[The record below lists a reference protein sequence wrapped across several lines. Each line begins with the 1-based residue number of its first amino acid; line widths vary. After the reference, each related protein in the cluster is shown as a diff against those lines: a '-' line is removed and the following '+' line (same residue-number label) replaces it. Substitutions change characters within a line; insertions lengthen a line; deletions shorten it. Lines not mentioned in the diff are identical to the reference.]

1 MNSARRLEMTPVVEL
16 IPYAN
21 NARTHSEAQVDQI
34 AASIKEFGFN
44 NPVLIDTANGIIAG
58 HGRVMAAQ
66 KLGLEE
72 VPTITL
78 DHLDDAERRAYIL
91 ADNRLA
97 LNAGW
102 DNAILATE
110 LERLSG
116 EIDLSLLGF
125 DSAELDALLD
135 RLEGKPDGA
144 ADDIPEEET
153 LEVSKPG
160 DIWQLGVHRVM
171 CGDSTSEANVTE
183 LMNGELALLIHADPP
198 YGMGK
203 EGDGVAND
211 NLYNDKL
218 DQFQLDWW
226 NACRPSVADNGSAY
240 IWGNAPELWRFWLTK
255 LQGTERLELRNE
267 IVWDKKSVPGMA
279 SDLATCYP
287 TASERVLFI
296 QIGQQFIGNINSD
309 EFPEAWQELLNYQK
323 GQADNA
329 ELTPS
334 KLLEIT
340 GVKMYAHWFSKSQFQ
355 LIPEKHYIK
364 LQQACPGCFL
374 TPWHIVKKE
383 WDRIKGKGRDVIN
396 AMLGESRS
404 YFDNAHDIMRDVWEF
419 PRVVGDDRWE
429 HATPKPVDMMA
440 RIMNSSLPL
449 DGLCYEPFAGSGST
463 LIGAEKTGR
472 RCYTMELQPRYVD
485 VVVRRWQQYTG
496 QKAVLNRTGQT
507 FDEISENV
515 SAEIR
520 TSSAA

>member
-1 MNSARRLEMTPVVEL
+1 MNLIQRIEHTPIEDLV
-16 IPYAN
+16 PYAA
-21 NARTHSEAQVDQI
+21 NARTHSEDQVSQI

-44 NPVLIDTANGIIAG
+44 NPVLIDIDNGIIAG
-58 HGRVMAAQ
+58 HGRVMAAM
-66 KLGLEE
+66 KLGLEL
-72 VPTITL
+72 VPTVTL
-78 DHLDDAERRAYIL
+78 DHLSDAERRAYIL

-102 DNAILATE
+102 DDAILATE
-110 LERLSG
+110 LQRLDG

-125 DSAELDALLD
+125 ENAELDELLD
-135 RLEGKPDGA
+135 RLEEKAEGA
-144 ADDIPEEET
+144 VDEIPEQQAI
-153 LEVSKPG
+153 EVSKLG
-160 DIWQLGVHRVM
+160 DVWRLGVHRVM
-171 CGDSTSEANVTE
+171 CGDSTNEADVAE
-183 LMNGELALLIHADPP
+183 LMNREVALLIHADPP

-203 EGDGVAND
+203 ENDGVAND

-226 NACRPSVADNGSAY
+226 NACRSSVADNGSAY

-255 LQGTERLELRNE
+255 LRGTEHLELRNE

-296 QIGQQFIGNINSD
+296 QIGQQFIANINSD
-309 EFPEAWQELLNYQK
+309 DFPEAWSELLDYQK
-323 GQADNA
+323 AEADKA
-329 ELTPS
+329 ELTPTS
-334 KLLEIT
+334 LHEIT
-340 GVKMYAHWFSKSQFQ
+340 GVKMYGHWFSKSQFQ
-355 LIPEKHYIK
+355 LIPEKHYVK

-374 TPWHIVKKE
+374 TPWHIFKKE

-396 AMLGESRS
+396 GMLGASRS
-404 YFDNAHDIMRDVWEF
+404 YFDNAHEAMRDVWEF

-440 RIMNSSLPL
+440 RIMNSSLPR

-485 VVVRRWQQYTG
+485 VVVRRWQKHTG
-496 QKAVLNRTGQT
+496 KSAINITSGKT
-507 FDEISENV
+507 FDEVANV
-515 SAEIR
+515 SETIR
-520 TSSAA
+520 ASTAA

>member
-1 MNSARRLEMTPVVEL
+1 MNSAHRLEMTPVAEL
-16 IPYAN
+16 VPYAN
-21 NARTHSEAQVDQI
+21 NARTHSESQVAQI

-66 KLGLEE
+66 LLGIED

-78 DHLDDAERRAYIL
+78 DHLSDAERRAYIL

-102 DNAILATE
+102 DDAILATE
-110 LERLSG
+110 LQRLDG
-116 EIDLSLLGF
+116 EIDLALLGF
-125 DSAELDALLD
+125 DSDELDALLEK
-135 RLEGKPDGA
+135 LEAEPEKP
-144 ADDIPEEET
+144 ADEIPDEEAI
-153 LEVSKPG
+153 EVSKLG
-160 DIWQLGVHRVM
+160 DVWLLGAHRVM
-171 CGDSTSEANVTE
+171 CGDATNEADVAA
-183 LMNGELALLIHADPP
+183 LMNSEVALLIHADPP

-203 EGDGVAND
+203 ENDGVAND

-226 NACRPSVADNGSAY
+226 NACRSSVADNGSAY

-255 LQGTERLELRNE
+255 LQGTEHLELRNE

-279 SDLATCYP
+279 SDLGTCYP

-296 QIGQQFIGNINSD
+296 QIGQQFVGNINAD
-309 EFPEAWQELLNYQK
+309 EFPEAWQELLDYQK
-323 GQADNA
+323 GQADKA
-329 ELTPS
+329 GLTPS
-334 KLLEIT
+334 KLEEIT
-340 GVKMYAHWFSKSQFQ
+340 GVKMYGHWFSKSQFQ

-364 LQQACPGCFL
+364 LQQACPSCFL
-374 TPWHIVKKE
+374 TPWHMLKKE
-383 WDRIKGKGRDVIN
+383 WQATRGGVFED
-396 AMLGESRS
+396 MLDGSRS
-404 YFDNAHDIMRDVWEF
+404 YFDNAHEVMRDVWEF
-419 PRVVGDDRWE
+419 PRVVGDERWE

-440 RIMNSSLPL
+440 RIMNSSLPR

-472 RCYTMELQPRYVD
+472 RCYTIELQPRYVD
-485 VVVRRWQQYTG
+485 VVVRRWQKYTG
-496 QKAVLNRTGQT
+496 QKAKHATTDQF
-507 FDEISENV
+507 FDDRAENV

-520 TSSAA
+520 TSTAA